1 MLEKVKYTD
10 YVRGIDVEAYTD
22 GYAYGP
28 YSNVYLLS
36 LAGNDSS
43 VKAISSAVVSGKI
56 IDILSEEPVY
66 LEKNFGQKY
75 RILNNRL
82 GSSLLHQLVLADSF
96 FNLEGDR
103 LLYVGRE
110 EDAPQILYRA
120 VRESCSVPMISE
132 WSEWLYDRLKKEDGL
147 EELRG
152 TRKVLKLS
160 IEERELESIV
170 SEGVKSGEIR
180 F

>member
-1 MLEKVKYTD
+1 M
-10 YVRGIDVEAYTD
+10 
-22 GYAYGP
+22 
-28 YSNVYLLS
+28 YLLS

-43 VKAISSAVVSGKI
+43 VKAISSAVVSGRT
-56 IDILSEEPVY
+56 IDILSEEPIY
-66 LEKNFGQKY
+66 LEKGFGQKY
-75 RILNNRL
+75 RIFNSRL
-82 GSSLLHQLVLADSF
+82 DSSLLHQLLLADSF

-103 LLYVGRE
+103 LLYVGRG

-120 VRESCSVPMISE
+120 VRESCSVPMIPE
-132 WSEWLYDRLKKEDGL
+132 WSEWLYNKLKRENYL

-170 SEGVKSGEIR
+170 SEGVKSGEIS